1 MYVDN
6 FEYELNVNENGEILL
21 WFKIKGERHSI
32 GLTERDAK
40 AFVHLFKMHNM
51 TK

>member
-6 FEYELNVNENGEILL
+6 FEYELNVNGEILL
-21 WFKIKGERHSI
+21 WFKINEELHSI

-40 AFVHLFKMHNM
+40 AFVHLFKMNNM
-51 TK
+51 NK